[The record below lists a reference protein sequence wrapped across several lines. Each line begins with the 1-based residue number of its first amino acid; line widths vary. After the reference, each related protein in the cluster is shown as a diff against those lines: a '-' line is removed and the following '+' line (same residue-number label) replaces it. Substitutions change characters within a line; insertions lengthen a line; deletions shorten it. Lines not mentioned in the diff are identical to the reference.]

1 MSNEYLHSLY
11 NTAMAQYRTEL
22 ADAQADYTRAEA
34 SGDFSAAVE
43 ATKRMADV
51 RVRSQ
56 EFHKMSEEHA
66 ANLRGPTYREP
77 TREEILALP
86 NEALSPELLR
96 RPEFL
101 TANMAR
107 LNPMMLG
114 SRPANNGLPRRKGNK
129 GADHVRHVGPGFGA
143 IFDDCRTPG
152 N

>member
-86 NEALSPELLR
+86 NEALSPELLAKAGVFDSKYGTVE
-96 RPEFL
+96 PDDAWFQAGKQWAAS
-101 TANMAR
+101 T
-107 LNPMMLG
+107 
-114 SRPANNGLPRRKGNK
+114 KGQQ
-129 GADHVRHVGPGFGA
+129 GR
-143 IFDDCRTPG
+143 
-152 N
+152 